1 MDQPTAE
8 EALGRLEV
16 LVGEWTLEAKP
27 PEGQPWPG
35 QVGGFTTHVLECFDD
50 RCPIHPTS

>member
-1 MDQPTAE
+1 MDQPTAG

-16 LVGEWTLEAKP
+16 LVGEWTLEVKP
-27 PEGQPWPG
+27 PEGPPWPG
-35 QVGGFTTHVLECFDD
+35 QVRGFTTHVLECFDD